1 MERKG
6 KDRVSQSKIK
16 GGRESERTS
25 ERQKDGLMIVNKERQ
40 KNRYRGRKTESE
52 KFFILMTGRVSPGCL
67 YSGTKRQHT
76 VSLSLH

>member
-40 KNRYRGRKTESE
+40 KKTASE

-67 YSGTKRQHT
+67 YYGTKRQHT